1 VLSTDGYIQKRLMG
15 GDRKVE
21 WGGKELIG
29 GSLFGPSS
37 TQMLCFHWWLCF
49 TFCVVVGTG

>member
-1 VLSTDGYIQKRLMG
+1 MLSTDGYIQKRLMG

>member
-21 WGGKELIG
+21 WGEGIDW
-29 GSLFGPSS
+29 GSLFELSS